1 MKALLVSIVVLLGA
15 VGVLEAEYVVVRTVF
30 LPRVYYVGD
39 RVEMR
44 TTIRPTGDTVP
55 GEPAER
61 PEVSWGTIHDI
72 RVVNRAPEH
81 DIRIMF
87 TAFQPG
93 TLTIPMLDLGG
104 IMVGDLNVFVSSIAD
119 GRSEITS
126 IKPQLLVPTT
136 RVRIAILLGVLL
148 FFPAFVLVVVTWGR
162 RNAAKLWEKYRTVMP
177 YRRAMRAL
185 RVLHEQ
191 KGDLDGRRFYI
202 RLLEESRLYL
212 TRRLGH
218 DYLSATTGEIGAILR
233 STLDSDDIA
242 AIMDVFRYGDLVKF
256 AHRRASVERKN
267 SDLVTL
273 QRVIGTIETRRRE
286 REEARRVGV

>member
-1 MKALLVSIVVLLGA
+1 MKILLASVVVFFGAAWLLA
-15 VGVLEAEYVVVRTVF
+15 AEYVVVRTVF

-44 TTIRPTGDTVP
+44 TTVRTTGDSIP
-55 GEPAER
+55 SDPAER
-61 PEVSWGTIHDI
+61 PEVSWGIIHDI
-72 RVVNRAPEH
+72 RIVNRAPEH

-93 TLTIPMLDLGG
+93 TLTLPALDLGG
-104 IMVGDLNVFVSSIAD
+104 IVVGDLNVFVSSIAD
-119 GRSEITS
+119 ERSEITPS
-126 IKPQLLVPTT
+126 RPQLLVPTT
-136 RVRIAILLGVLL
+136 RARVAILLGILL
-148 FFPAFVLVVVTWGR
+148 FFPAFVLLVVTWGR
-162 RNAAKLWEKYRTVMP
+162 RNAARLWEKYRTVMP

-185 RVLHEQ
+185 RILHEQ
-191 KGDLDGRRFYI
+191 KGDLDGRSFYI

-233 STLDSDDIA
+233 PTLEPEDIA
-242 AIMDVFRYGDLVKF
+242 AIMEVFRYGDLVKF
-256 AHRRASVERKN
+256 AHKRASVERKN

-273 QRVIGTIETRRRE
+273 QRVIGIIETRRRE
-286 REEARRVGV
+286 REEAKRVGV